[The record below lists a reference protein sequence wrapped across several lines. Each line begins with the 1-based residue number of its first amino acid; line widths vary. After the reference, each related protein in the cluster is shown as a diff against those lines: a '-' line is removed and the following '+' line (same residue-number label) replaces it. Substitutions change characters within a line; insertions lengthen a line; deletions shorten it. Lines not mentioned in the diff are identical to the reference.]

1 MSNLPRVTQLANGTL
16 EPRFQSSRSFNSYAF
31 SIPGHSSTVVAVIL
45 PPRLTISGCHI
56 WK

>member
-1 MSNLPRVTQLANGTL
+1 MGDLPRVTQLANGTL
-16 EPRFQSSRSFNSYAF
+16 GPRFQSSCSFNSYAF
-31 SIPGHSSTVVAVIL
+31 LIPGHSSTVVAVIL